1 MKTLKTTQIKKAD
14 HFGRQRT
21 GLLCYIVGMVVI
33 LTIYRVMLFVVA
45 QLNLFKKVADYQKH
59 VEGLATFLL
68 FLMLGLLWLAYRQWQ
83 SIIAERNQ
91 LEVILESIGPDVL
104 IAIDRNDRI
113 LRCGGGVEQMS
124 GYTPEELIGKKTSL
138 LYNDRR
144 IDGQNFEI
152 QSAIKHAGFHIG
164 YATGL
169 TKDGKDYLL
178 EIQTSG
184 LRSHDGGAVLILHN
198 LDERRQSNIQLQRRL
213 RMEETFAAISTEF
226 LHAKPDQFGT
236 ACMAA
241 LQKTAEI
248 FEHEFASVAYFNL
261 QDDTLRDIWTWPR
274 NPETG
279 NSAFY
284 EDLAQAGRSVNT
296 DYPTSHLFPE
306 DLNHTPSVLTDLH
319 NKWKIRSVALAPM
332 QLQGRCFGFLAI
344 YSRERHRRW
353 AAEDTTILQALSST
367 FLSGELSRNATQL
380 LQNYRN
386 IKPPAVE
393 TKPVDEDQPSNE
405 GQPDS

>member
-1 MKTLKTTQIKKAD
+1 MKALKTTQTEKAD

-33 LTIYRVMLFVVA
+33 LTVYRVMLFVIA
-45 QLNLFKKVADYQKH
+45 RLNLFNDVVDYQKH

-104 IAIDRNDRI
+104 IAIDRSDRI

-124 GYTPEELIGKKTSL
+124 GYTPEELIGKKTTL

-164 YATGL
+164 YATGR

-226 LHAKPDQFGT
+226 LHAKPEQFGA

-241 LQKTAEI
+241 LQKTAGI
-248 FEHEFASVAYFNL
+248 FEHEFASVAYFDL
-261 QDDTLRDIWTWPR
+261 QNGHTLRDIWTWPR

-284 EDLAQAGRSVNT
+284 EDLAQAGASIST
-296 DYPTSHLFPE
+296 DHPTSHLFPE
-306 DLNHTPSVLTDLH
+306 DLNHTPSGLTDLH
-319 NKWKIRSVALAPM
+319 TKWKIRSVALAPM
-332 QLQGRCFGFLAI
+332 QLQGRCFGVLAI

-353 AAEDTTILQALSST
+353 APEDTTILQALSTT

-380 LQNYRN
+380 LQDFRD

-393 TKPVDEDQPSNE
+393 AQQIDE
-405 GQPDS
+405 GQPES